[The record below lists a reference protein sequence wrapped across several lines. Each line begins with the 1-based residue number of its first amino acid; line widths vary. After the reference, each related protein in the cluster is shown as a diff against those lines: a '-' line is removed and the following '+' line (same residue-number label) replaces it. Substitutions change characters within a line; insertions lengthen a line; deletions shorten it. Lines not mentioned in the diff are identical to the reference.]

1 MSLTPDFVRINF
13 ATEKDV
19 ADVETPA
26 HQRKEKLFYVSTHQV
41 GFSVKLGYLMLFFHF
56 SAGGLVRGTSAQ
68 KPVVMLLNFELSC
81 ALR

>member
-1 MSLTPDFVRINF
+1 MLTKRTMSLTPDFVKINF

-41 GFSVKLGYLMLFFHF
+41 SFS
-56 SAGGLVRGTSAQ
+56 
-68 KPVVMLLNFELSC
+68 C
-81 ALR
+81 